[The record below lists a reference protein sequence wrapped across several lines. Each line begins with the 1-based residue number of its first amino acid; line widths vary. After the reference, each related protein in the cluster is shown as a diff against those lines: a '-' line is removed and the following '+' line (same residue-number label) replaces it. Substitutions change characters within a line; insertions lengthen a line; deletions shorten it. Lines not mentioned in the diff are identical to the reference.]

1 MAAASASASSRRLP
15 GFTLRGWVLVL
26 AGLVLAGVRQYFAL
40 GDLSRLGV
48 LLVALPG
55 LTWLLGLGSVRTTH
69 TDLTATPQTPRAGDP
84 VALRVATRSTVPLP
98 GAPVVTH
105 LPVHATWGPMV
116 ELGTLTVRQEETVQE
131 VTVRPTHRGLYEVGP
146 LLVDRSDP
154 FGLTRQAFTES
165 GEALTVTVLPRTIDY
180 PGTRVRRLVQDA
192 AQRTVTMRPTT
203 DAVDAAAV
211 REYGRGD
218 DVRRIHWR
226 STARTGDLMVRHD
239 DTEVKPWLLLCIDEG
254 APWGARAEGAT
265 GVYPGPPAFEAAV
278 RVAATLVESAA
289 RAGLE
294 VRLLTAAGLEEG
306 LHQRAVRT
314 ADALAHLATVS
325 PSGRRPEDFVEHAL
339 GATRAGGL
347 PFLVTTGRTPA
358 DTGALGERHPRHP
371 GTALL
376 VGGEPADGASD
387 RRETAAYALR
397 RGGWR
402 VSSWTGGGAAG
413 AAGHDG
419 APGPSTFP
427 GPSGPSD
434 AEVRRA
440 MDLLTRA
447 TSRGETA

>member
-1 MAAASASASSRRLP
+1 MAAASASASSRRVP
-15 GFTLRGWVLVL
+15 GLTLRGWVLVL
-26 AGLVLAGVRQYFAL
+26 AGLLLVGVGQYFGL

-48 LLVALPG
+48 LLVALPA
-55 LTWLLGLGSVRTTH
+55 LAWLLGLGSVRTTH
-69 TDLTATPQTPRAGDP
+69 TDLDATPATPRAGDP
-84 VALRVATRSTVPLP
+84 VDLRVATRSTAPLP
-98 GAPVVTH
+98 GAPVVAH
-105 LPVHATWGPMV
+105 LPVHGTWGPTI
-116 ELGTLTVRQEETVQE
+116 ELGTLAVRSQETVQQ
-131 VTVRPTHRGLYEVGP
+131 VTVRPTHRGRYEVGP
-146 LLVDRSDP
+146 VLMDRSDP
-154 FGLTRQAFTES
+154 FGLTRQALTES
-165 GEALTVTVLPRTIDY
+165 GEALTVTVLPRTVDY
-180 PGTRVRRLVQDA
+180 PGARVRRLVQDA

-239 DTEVKPWLLLCIDEG
+239 DTEVKPWLLICVDEG
-254 APWGARAEGAT
+254 APWGAAPEGST
-265 GVYPGPPAFEAAV
+265 GPYPGPPAFEAAV

-294 VRLLTAAGLEEG
+294 VRLLTAAGMTDG

-314 ADALAHLATVS
+314 PDALAHLAAVA
-325 PSGRRPEDFVEHAL
+325 PRDRRPEDFAQHAL
-339 GATRAGGL
+339 AATRSGGL
-347 PFLVTTGRTPA
+347 PFLVTAGHTPA

-376 VGGEPADGASD
+376 VGAEPAGGTPSD
-387 RRETAAYALR
+387 RRETAAFALR

-402 VSSWTGGGAAG
+402 VASWSELGDEG
-413 AAGHDG
+413 G
-419 APGPSTFP
+419 APGRPAGGDRSD
-427 GPSGPSD
+427 PSD
-434 AEVRRA
+434 AALRRA